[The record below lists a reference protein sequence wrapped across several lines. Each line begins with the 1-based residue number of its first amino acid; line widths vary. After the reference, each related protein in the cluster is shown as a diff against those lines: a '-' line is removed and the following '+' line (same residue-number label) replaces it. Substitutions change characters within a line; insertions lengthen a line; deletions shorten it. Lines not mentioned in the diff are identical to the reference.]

1 MSDSSFP
8 RRAVEDAIDRAVREM
23 MQADPRPGLRRR
35 VLARLE
41 RGSEGPWVLGSVGP
55 WVRGSWGPRLL
66 IPAAAVGAIVLAL
79 VFVPSGDK
87 PLEVAETPAPS
98 ALPAPPARSA
108 PSESARERA
117 RVRSASIFGPRRDRV
132 SAASIDRPVTPASSL
147 VPFVVEDAPSRLTPI
162 VMTPL
167 PHVNEIRV
175 APIEIQ
181 RITVPALSPPR

>member
-87 PLEVAETPAPS
+87 PLEVAETPARSAPS
-98 ALPAPPARSA
+98 EPPA

-117 RVRSASIFGPRRDRV
+117 RVRSASIFGHRRDRV